1 MPSLRFFGAALAAAA
16 LLVSPACSGKKKK
29 NNSDTGGQ
37 TGSATL
43 DANARSVLDRLVELE
58 TKKDVTCWTSF
69 RQLDW
74 FIAEKAM
81 GEFGT
86 LAKTRAI
93 KLLARAAWTKASEK
107 ASGPAVTAADFDAAV
122 KLPEVAVEP
131 ERRDELQSFA
141 NDIGLQNYTDYQKT
155 TEHWRVVLALIQD
168 EINYAAGEPLKPMS
182 DDGLQKLADLST
194 TLSLMLLKKSGAR
207 AEADKT
213 NLIEGEQVQAAYAE
227 IARAHG
233 LERTPRKREPLA
245 AEQVKER
252 LMPLTKSLIDGKT
265 KALQSFNKTSD
276 QIITDLNR
284 VSRMK
289 LTPEAVALFVRDT
302 QSFIHFVAA
311 GFEPMRA
318 DNYLSD
324 GSFAKTRMPR
334 LAYLDDSHVQNVI
347 TQLFPHH
354 ILTNGDVMVRFEPNP
369 GPMVP
374 DSVKR
379 EPFEIR
385 MLDHEQNGVRDSAVQ
400 WLAMGNV
407 WKERN
412 YAMDPFAAEYLSE
425 VASMMMTL
433 FIRRGEELA
442 RAAGKEQIDLD
453 VARKVRDPGYVQVP
467 PHAPQTAEWTDE
479 RKKRKAELLA
489 GYPKSLYTDV
499 SKTSGLP
506 QKPFGGPSLSGKVKS
521 HGDVDVKSHGD
532 VDVKSHGDVD
542 VKSHGDV
549 DVKSHGDVD
558 VKSHGD
564 MKSVQGHF
572 DIQKIMGG
580 GLAVGDINGDG
591 YPDLFVNGEELGRLY
606 LNRGKAGPGKFVD
619 VTEKWGIPAGID
631 DGHGALFF
639 DADGD
644 GDLDLLVVRSQ
655 KPSQIFLLDGQKY
668 TDATDRLGFKTH
680 KGAHV
685 AAIFDADGD
694 GHLDIYIGYY
704 GNHESNMGRRKERS
718 LPSLDGLNG
727 SPNQLW
733 RRTPDGTYEEIG
745 AKAGVADPGWTLAVS
760 TFDQDMDGDLDLY
773 LANDFGANRLFRSNG
788 DGTFTDATAETY
800 TGDRGSGMNVDFAD
814 INGDRRWDIYVTNI
828 DMFSK
833 RIKVVFPRDE
843 TTITIDEELARAF
856 QYLSG
861 NKLYVS
867 STEGEL
873 PFAAEEEVRFEPGDR
888 GWGWDAAFFDYE
900 NDGDDDLYLTNGWID
915 GSYAGSQKNQMFIN
929 DQAFFYLGPE
939 SSAEAFPGNT
949 RAAAAIDIDLDGDI
963 DLVTTQFRAPTRVL
977 RNDQKAGNRWL
988 KLWLRGK
995 APNTGA
1001 IGALVTVEADGLTVL
1016 RQISCGR
1023 GYLSQAD
1030 GSIALGAGKA
1040 ANARVTIRW
1049 PDGKSQV
1056 IESLPTNKVHE
1067 IKQP

>member
-1 MPSLRFFGAALAAAA
+1 MVAQRFFTAAVVATVALAP
-16 LLVSPACSGKKKK
+16 VGCKSKKKK
-29 NNSDTGGQ
+29 GTA
-37 TGSATL
+37 TATL
-43 DANARSVLDRLVELE
+43 DGNARAVLEELVALE

-74 FIAEKAM
+74 FIAEKSM

-93 KLLARAAWTKASEK
+93 KLLARAAWLKASK
-107 ASGPAVTAADFDAAV
+107 AATGAEVSAADFKASV
-122 KLPEVAVEP
+122 KLPKVAVAP
-131 ERRDELQSFA
+131 AQRDKLESFA

-168 EINYAAGEPLKPMS
+168 EINHGGEGAPRPMT
-182 DDGLQKLADLST
+182 DDGLRELADLTT

-213 NLIEGEQVQAAYAE
+213 NLIEGPQVQAAYTE
-227 IARAHG
+227 IAKTHG
-233 LERTPRKREPLA
+233 LERTPRPRKPLGGD
-245 AEQVKER
+245 QVKAR
-252 LMPLTKSLIDGKT
+252 LMPLTKALIDGKT
-265 KALQSFNKTSD
+265 QALQSFNKTSD

-289 LTPEAVALFVRDT
+289 LSPEAVAIFVRDT

-324 GSFAKTRMPR
+324 GSFAKTRMAR
-334 LAYLDDSHVQNVI
+334 LAYLDDAHVQNVI

-354 ILTNGDVMVRFEPNP
+354 TLNNGDVLVRFEPNP

-374 DSVKR
+374 DAVKR
-379 EPFEIR
+379 APYEIR
-385 MLDHEQNGVRDSAVQ
+385 MLDHEMNGVRDSAVQ
-400 WLAMGNV
+400 WLTMGQV

-433 FIRRGEELA
+433 FMRRGEDLA
-442 RAAGKEQIDLD
+442 KAAGKDVIDLEI
-453 VARKVRDPGYVQVP
+453 ARKVRDRGYVQVP
-467 PHAPQTAEWTDE
+467 PRALATAEWSDE
-479 RKKRKAELLA
+479 RKKRKAELMA
-489 GYPKSLYTDV
+489 GYPSALFADV
-499 SKTSGLP
+499 SKASGLP
-506 QKPFGGPSLSGKVKS
+506 QAPFGGPSLSGKVKS
-521 HGDVDVKSHGD
+521 HGDIDVKSHGD

-549 DVKSHGDVD
+549 DVKSHGDVV

-564 MKSVQGHF
+564 VKSVQGHF

-580 GLAVGDINGDG
+580 GLAVGDINSDG

-619 VTEKWGIPAGID
+619 VTKAYGIPEGID

-644 GDLDLLVVRSQ
+644 SDLDLLVVRSQ
-655 KPSQIFLLDGQKY
+655 KPSQIFLLDGKTY
-668 TDATDRLGFKTH
+668 TDATDKLGFKTH

-685 AAIFDADGD
+685 ASIFDADGD

-704 GNHESNMGRRKERS
+704 GNHESNMGKRKERS

-733 RRTPDGTYEEIG
+733 RRKPDGTYEEIG
-745 AKAGVADPGWTLAVS
+745 ARAGVADPGWTLALG

-773 LANDFGANRLFRSNG
+773 LANDFGANRLFRNNG
-788 DGTFTDATAETY
+788 DGTFADLTEATY

-814 INGDRRWDIYVTNI
+814 INGDGRWDIYVTNI

-833 RIKVVFPRDE
+833 RIKVIFPRDE
-843 TTITIDEELARAF
+843 TTISIDEELARAF

-861 NKLYVS
+861 NKFYVS
-867 STEGEL
+867 SRGTEL
-873 PFAAEEEVRFEPGDR
+873 PFAAEEEARFEPGDR

-915 GSYAGSQKNQMFIN
+915 GSYAGNQKNQMFVN
-929 DQAFFYLGPE
+929 DQAFFYLAPAA
-939 SSAEAFPGNT
+939 SPEAFPGNT
-949 RAAAAIDIDLDGDI
+949 RAAAATDIDLDGDI

-977 RNDQKAGNRWL
+977 RNDQKLGNRWL

-995 APNTGA
+995 PPNTAA
-1001 IGALVTVEADGLTVL
+1001 IGALITVEADGKKLL
-1016 RQISCGR
+1016 RQTSCGR
-1023 GYLSQAD
+1023 GYLSQTD
-1030 GSIALGAGKA
+1030 GSIALGVGKA
-1040 ANARVTIRW
+1040 ANVKVTIRW
-1049 PDGKSQV
+1049 PGGSTQTID
-1056 IESLPTNKVHE
+1056 SLPTNKVHE
-1067 IKQP
+1067 IKQE